1 MVKYQQQEDRWEQVY
16 QVKEFRPSPS
26 AYWSTSLTEPWS
38 SVSLTDEINISFKCT
53 NVIILSVKLREL
65 HGSVREVDQ

>member
-16 QVKEFRPSPS
+16 QMEEFRLSPS

-38 SVSLTDEINISFKCT
+38 SLSLTDKIITFVHLKEIFIS
-53 NVIILSVKLREL
+53 LRYL
-65 HGSVREVDQ
+65 NTGS